1 MKLVI
6 GLPWYNG
13 PDAETGPLYMDM
25 MMYFG
30 ALRERTLMRSE
41 MPRDAWM
48 ATNGALPPLDET
60 GDPEGNPTEE
70 DYDRLGKLQIAL
82 VDYSRCSL
90 VGKARE
96 MIVDVALEWGA
107 DYLFWWDSDMK
118 FSPSSFLRLFRNN
131 VPVVG
136 ALAFTARHPIYP
148 VIFSIKKSHDPLN
161 NMQVLE
167 NSDIMFD
174 YPKDKLVGNEDVGG
188 ELAMGGAC
196 VLYNMNVFK
205 EIPKPWFMSTGC
217 GEDWF
222 FCHRCAE
229 YGIPRYVDT
238 RVKTEHKEHA
248 SRWATESAY
257 WQYREMPAM
266 KESYDDLMFPKE
278 TKVL

>member
-13 PDAETGPLYMDM
+13 PDAETGPVYLDM

-41 MPRDAWM
+41 MPRDAWE
-48 ATNGALPPLDET
+48 ATNRALPPLDET
-60 GDPEGNPTEE
+60 GDPEGNPTDE

-96 MIVDVALEWGA
+96 VIVRTALEWNA

-118 FSPSSFLRLFRNN
+118 FSPSAFLRLFRNN

-136 ALAFTARHPIYP
+136 ALAFTARHPIHP
-148 VIFSIKKSHDPLN
+148 VIFKINRIPDPN
-161 NMQVLE
+161 NTGEFLD
-167 NSDIMFD
+167 NSEIIFD
-174 YPKDKLVGNEDVGG
+174 YPKDKLIGNDDIGG

-196 VLYNMNVFK
+196 MLYNMNVFK
-205 EIPKPWFMSTGC
+205 EIPEPWFSTTGC
-217 GEDWF
+217 GEDWY

-238 RVKTEHKEHA
+238 RVKTLHKEHA
-248 SRWATESAY
+248 SNWACESSY
-257 WQYREMPAM
+257 LQYRDMPEFNAL
-266 KESYDDLMFPKE
+266 YDEIMSPNIKRDS
-278 TKVL
+278 

>member
-41 MPRDAWM
+41 MPRDAWE
-48 ATNGALPPLDET
+48 ATNRALPPLDET
-60 GDPEGNPTEE
+60 GDPEGNPTDE

-107 DYLFWWDSDMK
+107 DYLFWWDADMK
-118 FSPSSFLRLFRNN
+118 FSPSTFLRLFRSN
-131 VPVVG
+131 VPVNS
-136 ALAFTARHPIYP
+136 ALAFTARHPTYP
-148 VIFSIKKSHDPLN
+148 VIFSVNKKDGVYTSKVIL
-161 NMQVLE
+161 
-167 NSDIMFD
+167 D
-174 YPKDKLVGNEDVGG
+174 YPKDKLITNKDVGG
-188 ELAMGGAC
+188 ELAIGASC
-196 VLYNMNVFK
+196 TLFNMSVFRV
-205 EIPKPWFMSTGC
+205 IPKPWFYSTGC

-222 FCHRCAE
+222 FCMRCSE
-229 YGIPRYVDT
+229 YDIPRYVDT
-238 RVKTEHKEHA
+238 RVKTQHKEHA
-248 SRWATESAY
+248 SRWSNESTY
-257 WQYREMPAM
+257 LQYRDIPEL
-266 KESYDDLMFPKE
+266 KDSYDSIALPNE
-278 TKVL
+278 TKL